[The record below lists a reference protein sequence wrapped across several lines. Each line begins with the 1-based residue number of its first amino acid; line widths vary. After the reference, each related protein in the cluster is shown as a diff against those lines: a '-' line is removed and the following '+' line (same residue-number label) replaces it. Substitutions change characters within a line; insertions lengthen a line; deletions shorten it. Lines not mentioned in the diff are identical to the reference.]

1 MSDEGEE
8 VRYSDRDPAR
18 TRRGSDD
25 RGRGKRPPIRERER
39 ERERDPKIF
48 LFFYLFFLPSFK
60 KLVGKSALLA
70 LLAKTSPL
78 SPKKSSALFVGGLS
92 FLSIN

>member
-8 VRYSDRDPAR
+8 VRYSERDPAR

-25 RGRGKRPPIRERER
+25 RGADPTIEGGENVHQFDRERER
-39 ERERDPKIF
+39 EREIQKSSS
-48 LFFYLFFLPSFK
+48 FFYLFFLLPSSVGWK
-60 KLVGKSALLA
+60 KCPFGPPRL
-70 LLAKTSPL
+70 P
-78 SPKKSSALFVGGLS
+78 PKKSSALVGLS

>member
-25 RGRGKRPPIRERER
+25 RGRGKRPPIRQRER
-39 ERERDPKIF
+39 ERERSKNLPLF
-48 LFFYLFFLPSFK
+48 LSLFSSFLQKVGWK
-60 KLVGKSALLA
+60 KCPFGPPRTVS
-70 LLAKTSPL
+70 
-78 SPKKSSALFVGGLS
+78 SPKKSSALFVGLS